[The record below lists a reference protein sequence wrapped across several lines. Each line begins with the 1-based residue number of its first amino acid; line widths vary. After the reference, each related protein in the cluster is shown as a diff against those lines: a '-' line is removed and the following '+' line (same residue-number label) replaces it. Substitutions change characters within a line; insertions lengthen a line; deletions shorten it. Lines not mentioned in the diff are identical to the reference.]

1 MRVTAESDRLA
12 FVDVE
17 TTGFSTDY
25 DRIIQICIMSGPR
38 SFVTYVNPK
47 RELDPRAMAVNGIT
61 EADVRLAPPFEAI
74 SRTIYELLAG
84 KIIVGHNVCFDLRF
98 LASELKASFPAVFPV
113 EYICTMSLE
122 RMIFGAGQGSGFYS
136 LPACLERIGVVN
148 EKAHDALHDVLATK
162 SLFEHQLARIGVDQ
176 EIIRRYPSEER
187 MQRREA
193 APRVYASLRG
203 FADWGTQSD
212 AMTIERF
219 NRFMERALDDGKFS
233 EAELAE
239 LGSLRI
245 DKAAAQAELSKAV
258 VAVFRECIDD
268 GVISLDEYEFI
279 EKNKS
284 ILGLNSK
291 QLYPVFK
298 QLMPTLKFT
307 CFDMMPWMNADGTFF
322 EQDEEV
328 DIVPITGHLLNEKE
342 VFRYALYKGYYPTRN
357 VTKETDLCVN
367 GHSDLGSHTQTRTA
381 DRYGIPVVR
390 FATFA
395 AELGMPVKSFVVRIP
410 TEVAEHDEL
419 A

>member
-1 MRVTAESDRLA
+1 MRLTAEADHLA

-25 DRIIQICIMSGPR
+25 DRIIQICIMSGPQ

-47 RELDPRAMAVNGIT
+47 RELDSRAMAVNGIT

-98 LASELKASFPAVFPV
+98 IASELKASALTVSPF

-122 RMIFGAGQGSGFYS
+122 KMLFGAGQGSGFYT

-148 EKAHDALHDVLATK
+148 DKAHDALHDVLATK
-162 SLFEHQLARIGVDQ
+162 RLFEHQLARIGSDQ
-176 EIIRRYPSEER
+176 EMIRRYPSEQR
-187 MQRREA
+187 QQRREA
-193 APRVYASLRG
+193 APKVYTSLRG
-203 FADWGTQSD
+203 FAGWGTQSD

-219 NRFMERALDDGKFS
+219 NRFMERALDDGTFS
-233 EAELAE
+233 EKEVAELA
-239 LGSLRI
+239 SLRI
-245 DKAAAQAELSKAV
+245 EKAAAQAELSKAV
-258 VAVFRECIDD
+258 VDVFRECIDD
-268 GVISLDEYEFI
+268 GVITLDEYEFI
-279 EKNKS
+279 EKSKS
-284 ILGLNSK
+284 VLGLNSK

-298 QLMPTLKFT
+298 QLMPTLQFT

-322 EQDEEV
+322 EQEEES
-328 DIVPITGHLLNEKE
+328 DIGLVTGHLLNQRE
-342 VFRYALYKGYYPTRN
+342 VFRYALYKGYYPTLN

-367 GHSDLGSHTQTRTA
+367 GHSDLRSHTQTRTA
-381 DRYGIPVVR
+381 DKYGIPVVR
-390 FATFA
+390 FAAFA

-410 TEVAEHDEL
+410 TPAAEHAE
-419 A
+419 